1 MKHIL
6 VTGGTGFIGSHTC
19 LSLLKNGYKVVIFD
33 NLTNSSYD
41 SVLRIKN
48 IANSL
53 KLNVTKNIDFING
66 DIRDEKLLNQI
77 FKKYKSKNQSISSV
91 IHFAGLKSISESLID
106 PLNYWDQNFG
116 GTLSLLKSM
125 SKNNCK
131 KLVFSSS
138 ATVYGSKY
146 KASLKENFFNFPI
159 NPYGETK
166 NSVEKMLQNI
176 QSSDKEW
183 SILNLRYFN
192 PIGAHPSGLL
202 GESSILR
209 ADNIFPSICRVA
221 SGELKKL
228 EIYGDNWPTKDGTC
242 IRDYVHVMD
251 VAEGHVKAIDF
262 LFTKK
267 ESFRSVN
274 LGTGKKT
281 TVLELIKVFE
291 KVNKIKVNFVFS
303 EKRKGDPP
311 ILIANVSLAKK
322 LFNWKSKKSLDEM
335 CIDGWKWYLTKISQ
349 K

>member
-1 MKHIL
+1 MNYIL

-19 LSLLKNGYKVVIFD
+19 LSLLQNGYKVVIFD
-33 NLTNSSYD
+33 NLTNSSYE
-41 SVLRIKN
+41 SILRIKK
-48 IANSL
+48 IANTL
-53 KLNVTKNIDFING
+53 KIDVIKNIDFING

-77 FKKYKSKNQSISSV
+77 FEKYNFKNQSISCV
-91 IHFAGLKSISESLID
+91 IHFAGLKSISESLIN

-146 KASLKENFFNFPI
+146 KAPLRENFFNFPI

-166 NSVEKMLQNI
+166 NSIEKMLQNI

-228 EIYGDNWPTKDGTC
+228 EIYGNNWSTRDGTC

-251 VAEGHVKAIDF
+251 VAEGHLKAIDF
-262 LFTKK
+262 LSSKKGSFTC
-267 ESFRSVN
+267 VN

-281 TVLELIKVFE
+281 TVLELIKAFE
-291 KVNKIKVNFVFS
+291 KVNKIKINFVFS

-311 ILIANVSLAKK
+311 ILIADVSLAKK
-322 LFNWKSKKSLDEM
+322 LLKWKSKRNLDEM
-335 CIDGWKWYLTKISQ
+335 CLDGWKWYLSKISQ